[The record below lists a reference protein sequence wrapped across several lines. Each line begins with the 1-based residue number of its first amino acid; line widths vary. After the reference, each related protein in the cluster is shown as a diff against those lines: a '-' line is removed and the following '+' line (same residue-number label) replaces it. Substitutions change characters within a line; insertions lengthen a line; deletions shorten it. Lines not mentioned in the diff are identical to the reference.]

1 MSLAYIPAPAAYL
14 IGVKRVS
21 ILFSM
26 ILGVATPRTTLPA
39 AAFGCYGHGN
49 GGVLITPRGSR
60 KRGRTEVKNST
71 PLRPQLS

>member
-21 ILFSM
+21 ILFIM
-26 ILGVATPRTTLPA
+26 ILV
-39 AAFGCYGHGN
+39 GCYSKNDLSCCGLWLLRGM
-49 GGVLITPRGSR
+49 ITLRGSR

-71 PLRPQLS
+71 PLRPHTG